1 MAAKRGRPSV
11 ASLETSVIGAGG
23 DTRPEP
29 PSDLNAAERLI
40 WLEITASE
48 APGFFASAALR
59 GLLKDQCRHR
69 AAADQIT
76 AILHLFQSDW
86 LRNGAGSKRF
96 AQLLRM
102 REQETRAAAAMAT
115 RLRLTNQSRYTAQSA
130 ATEARNA
137 VFGRKPWE
145 S

>member
-1 MAAKRGRPSV
+1 MASKRGRPSV
-11 ASLETSVIGAGG
+11 ASLETSVISGG
-23 DTRPEP
+23 SSTRPEP
-29 PSDLNAAERLI
+29 PADLNAAEAMI

-76 AILHLFQSDW
+76 AILHLFQSEW

-102 REQETRAAAAMAT
+102 REQESRAAASMAT

-137 VFGRKPWE
+137 VLGK
-145 S
+145 